1 LFSAIYNDDLTAK
14 TLPSLIGFGTKRTTI
29 IIAKII
35 ISIILSVTMFLSA
48 FIVFYLMFTILG
60 ISIDEN
66 IRIELLRLLFM
77 NLLKLLAFSTISSVV
92 VYGTQ
97 KATFSIVTFI
107 LLITNFISQVLSLL
121 LNQMKEIAD
130 LSKFTLLLIVSNLVA
145 ETTFLTVLQYLLY
158 VMIFIALSVIAFRKK
173 DLEF

>member
-1 LFSAIYNDDLTAK
+1 MFSTIYNDDLTAK

-29 IIAKII
+29 IISKII
-35 ISIILSVTMFLSA
+35 ISIIMSVVMFLSA

-60 ISIDEN
+60 ISINEN
-66 IRIELLRLLFM
+66 MSIGLLKILFM

-107 LLITNFISQVLSLL
+107 LLITSFISQMLSLL
-121 LNQMKEIAD
+121 LTQIKGIVD
-130 LSKFTLLLIVSNLVA
+130 LSKFTLIPIVSNLMI
-145 ETTFLTVLQYLLY
+145 ETTFLTILPYLIY
-158 VMIFIALSVIAFRKK
+158 VMIFITLSVIAFRKK